1 MSKREFLEI
10 LKDYL
15 DKYFSKDEVS
25 DILRDYEEYF
35 IDGEIEGKT
44 DIQII
49 ESLGSPKAIVRNLV
63 DEMKAGREDNTNK
76 KLDKVYDFL
85 NKVKLRLKDGFIK
98 VKDIINDKLTPSL
111 KGDDKGLSTSIIR
124 VLLTCLSLGL
134 LGIWILFIIFMG
146 CIGLTFLFLNVAFIV
161 MLGTSGPLFIL
172 DKSIAFLIVFSTISV
187 IGFDI
192 LFLQIYFYILGLSKK
207 SLKSYKNWLKNKMK
221 YINANKKNKGDDI
234 DE

>member
-1 MSKREFLEI
+1 MNKKEFLEI

-15 DKYFSKDEVS
+15 DKYFSDDEVN

-35 IDGEIEGKT
+35 IDGEIEGKS

-49 ESLGSPKAIVRNLV
+49 EALGSPKAIVRNLV
-63 DEMKAGREDNTNK
+63 DEMKEGRENNTNK
-76 KLDKVYDFL
+76 KLDKVYDFV
-85 NKVKLRLKDGFIK
+85 NKFKLRVKDLFFKG
-98 VKDIINDKLTPSL
+98 KDIINDKLTPSL

-124 VLLTCLSLGL
+124 ALLTCLSLTL
-134 LGIWILFIIFMG
+134 LFCWILFIIFMG
-146 CIGLTFLFLNVAFIV
+146 CIGLTFLFLNVAFII

-192 LFLQIYFYILGLSKK
+192 LFLQIYFYILGFSKK
-207 SLKSYKNWLKNKMK
+207 LLKMYKNWLKNKMK
-221 YINANKKNKGDDI
+221 YINANRNNKGDDI